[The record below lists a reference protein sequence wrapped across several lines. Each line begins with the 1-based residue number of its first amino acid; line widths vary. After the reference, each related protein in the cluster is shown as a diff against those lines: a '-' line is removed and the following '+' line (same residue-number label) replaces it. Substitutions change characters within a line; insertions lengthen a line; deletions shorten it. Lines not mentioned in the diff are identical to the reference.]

1 MSQDPNLPDIRL
13 DPNGL
18 YREET
23 FTDLRVGSLRRM
35 VPVTKDGKDDPSRTT
50 LYEGHASL
58 MTQRG
63 PLPLQ
68 FHVDATSL
76 EDALAKFGD
85 AAKQALVET
94 LEELRRLQRE
104 QASSI
109 VVPGAGGIPPGMGGG
124 GFGGG
129 GGLIKP

>member
-1 MSQDPNLPDIRL
+1 MTRDPDLPEIRL

-23 FTDLRVGSLRRM
+23 FTDLRSGSLRRM
-35 VPVTKDGKDDPSRTT
+35 VPITREGKDDPARPV

-63 PLPLQ
+63 ALPLQ
-68 FHVDATSL
+68 FHIEASTL
-76 EDALAKFGD
+76 EDALAKFPE
-85 AAKQALVET
+85 AAQRALVET

-104 QASSI
+104 AQSSI
-109 VVPGAGGIPPGMGGG
+109 VVPGAA
-124 GFGGG
+124 G

>member
-13 DPNGL
+13 DPDGL

-23 FTDLRVGSLRRM
+23 FSDLRAGSIRRM
-35 VPVTKDGKDDPSRTT
+35 VPVTRDGKDDPSRPSF
-50 LYEGHASL
+50 YEGHASL

-68 FHVDATSL
+68 FHLDANSL
-76 EDALAKFGD
+76 EDALAKFPD
-85 AAKQALVET
+85 AAKQALAET
-94 LEELRRLQRE
+94 LEQIRKLQRE
-104 QASSI
+104 AQSQI
-109 VVPGAGGIPPGMGGG
+109 VVPGAGPGGMGGVG
-124 GFGGG
+124 GMG

>member
-13 DPNGL
+13 DPDNL

-23 FTDLRVGSLRRM
+23 LTDLRSGSLRRM
-35 VPVTKDGKDDPSRTT
+35 IPVTREGKDDPKRPV

-63 PLPLQ
+63 ALPLQ
-68 FHVDATSL
+68 FHIEATSL
-76 EDALAKFGD
+76 EEALAKFPD
-85 AAKQALVET
+85 VAKQALVET
-94 LEELRRLQRE
+94 LEEIRRLQRE
-104 QASSI
+104 AQSSI
-109 VVPGAGGIPPGMGGG
+109 VVPGAGMPPGMGGM
-124 GFGGG
+124 GG

>member
-1 MSQDPNLPDIRL
+1 MTTDPQLPDIRL

-23 FTDLRVGSLRRM
+23 FTDLRAGSIRRM
-35 VPVTKDGKDDPSRTT
+35 VPITKDGKDDPGRPT

-68 FHVDATSL
+68 FAIDAASL
-76 EDALAKFGD
+76 EEALAKFPD
-85 AAKQALVET
+85 IAKQALQET
-94 LEELRRLQRE
+94 LDEIRRLQRE
-104 QASSI
+104 QQSSI
-109 VVPGAGGIPPGMGGG
+109 VVPGAGGMPPGMGGMG
-124 GFGGG
+124 GPG
-129 GGLIKP
+129 GGLITR

>member
-1 MSQDPNLPDIRL
+1 MAQDPNLPDIRL

-23 FTDLRVGSLRRM
+23 FTDLRSGSLRRM
-35 VPVTKDGKDDPSRTT
+35 VPVTRDGKDDPARPV

-58 MTQRG
+58 MTPRG
-63 PLPLQ
+63 ALPLQ
-68 FHVDATSL
+68 FHIDAPSL
-76 EDALAKFGD
+76 EEALARFPET
-85 AAKQALVET
+85 AQRALVET

-104 QASSI
+104 AQSSI
-109 VVPGAGGIPPGMGGG
+109 VVPGAGGIGPGGL
-124 GFGGG
+124 GG

>member
-1 MSQDPNLPDIRL
+1 MAQDPNLPDMRL
-13 DPNGL
+13 DPDGL

-23 FTDLRVGSLRRM
+23 FSDLRVGSIRRM
-35 VPVTKDGKDDPSRTT
+35 VPVTRDGKDDPSRPS

-68 FHVDATSL
+68 FHIDASSL
-76 EDALAKFGD
+76 EDALAKFPD
-85 AAKQALVET
+85 AATQALTET
-94 LEELRRLQRE
+94 LEQIRKMQRE
-104 QASSI
+104 AQSSI
-109 VVPGAGGIPPGMGGG
+109 VVPSGTGGL
-124 GFGGG
+124 GG

>member
-1 MSQDPNLPDIRL
+1 MAQDPSLPDIRL
-13 DPNGL
+13 DPNGM

-23 FTDLRVGSLRRM
+23 FTDLRSGSLRRM
-35 VPVTKDGKDDPSRTT
+35 VPVTRDGKDDPSRPV

-68 FHVDATSL
+68 FHLEASSL
-76 EDALAKFGD
+76 DDALARFPE
-85 AAKQALVET
+85 AAKQALTET

-104 QASSI
+104 AQSSI
-109 VVPGAGGIPPGMGGG
+109 VVPGAGGMGPGGM
-124 GFGGG
+124 G